1 MIHFVLLVSRQ
12 GKTRLEKFYNHVP
25 VPQRQRVV
33 KEVTQNV
40 ITRPIGATHVIQSK
54 DYNVVYKRY
63 ASLYFIVGI
72 DENENELMIL
82 EFIHHFVEVLDR
94 YFGNVCELDL
104 IFNFHKVH
112 MILDEILMDGLFQ
125 ETSKKSVLRLIAAQ
139 DVIIEDSNQNN
150 GGLLAAADLSR
161 RTVRSL

>member
-12 GKTRLEKFYNHVP
+12 GKTRLDKFYHSIP
-25 VPQRQRVV
+25 ISQRHQVV
-33 KEVTQNV
+33 KEVTQSV
-40 ITRPIGATHVIQSK
+40 ITRPIGATHVIQCK
-54 DYNVVYKRY
+54 DYNIVYKRY
-63 ASLYFIVGI
+63 ASLYFVVGV
-72 DENENELMIL
+72 DVDENELMIL
-82 EFIHHFVEVLDR
+82 EFIHHFVEILDR

-139 DVIIEDSNQNN
+139 DVIIEDSNQN
-150 GGLLAAADLSR
+150 GGGILAAADVGKR
-161 RTVRSL
+161 AVRSL